1 MIYSVICSII
11 GGGTFYVI
19 CKYINMNLKHGQG
32 IPPEISKLLIL
43 FGFLY
48 GIGISFKY

>member
-1 MIYSVICSII
+1 MLGAATCSII
-11 GGGTFYVI
+11 GGGMFYVI
-19 CKYINMNLKHGQG
+19 CKYINMSLKHGRG